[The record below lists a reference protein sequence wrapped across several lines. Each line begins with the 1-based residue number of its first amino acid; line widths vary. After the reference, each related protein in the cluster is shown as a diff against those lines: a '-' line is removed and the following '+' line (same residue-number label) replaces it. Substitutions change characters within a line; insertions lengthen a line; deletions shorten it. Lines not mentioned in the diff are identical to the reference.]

1 MIRQT
6 PQVVTRIAQTRLHLM
21 IVVTNRIPHQV
32 AVAAAQAMTAEKGF
46 LARREN
52 AEQFKGIRRK

>member
-32 AVAAAQAMTAEKGF
+32 AVAQAMTAEKGF